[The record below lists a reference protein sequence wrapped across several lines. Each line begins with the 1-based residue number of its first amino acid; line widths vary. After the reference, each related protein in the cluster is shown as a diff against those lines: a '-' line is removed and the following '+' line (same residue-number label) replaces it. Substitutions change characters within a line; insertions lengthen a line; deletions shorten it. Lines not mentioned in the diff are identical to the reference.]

1 MKHLFR
7 FWFLMAFFFSTNL
20 LQAQWVQTSGPRS
33 ENITALAVLDEN
45 IFAGTSYSGIFLS
58 TNNGE
63 NWTHLDNGLAGV
75 AITGFAKIGT
85 NLFVGTKGSGVFL
98 STDGGSSGVAVNE
111 GLGNFFIVSLAV
123 SGNKLFANTW
133 GGLFVS
139 SDNGAHWTYISQLN
153 NLTGGPLL
161 VNQNSD
167 GSTSIY
173 VGDYTGLYRSI
184 DEGSSWTKLNNPP
197 TDGSD
202 PYVTALIA
210 MPNNSGGN
218 YLFVGTR
225 GDGVFRTSD
234 DGANWIKCNVGLTQ
248 NWWDDVYVNAF
259 VVIGTNL
266 FIGENLQS
274 DFECGVFRS
283 TDYGASWTSTNLELK
298 NRDVVALVVKD
309 TNLFAGTS
317 GGGVFRSTNNGANWT
332 QINKGMSYQY
342 ANAFAIKGTNL
353 YAGCGNGGVF
363 LSTDKGDSWSLLNNN
378 TDVFPITAI
387 TITNN
392 NSIFAST
399 TQDNYR
405 SADNGVTWSNIQY
418 IKEDGSTYS
427 SGIPSCVWSLINIPR
442 GADSSY
448 IFAGSLN
455 EGIVC
460 SIDNGDHWDPVNT
473 GLWADTRNYIV
484 YALVAAPN
492 ASGGTNLYA
501 GMGHQSLDYYGAVYL
516 SKNYGSSWT
525 DISNGL
531 PQAAVWSLAICG
543 TSLFAGTNGSGIYRS
558 SIDGTD
564 WTAVNEGLSSKIV
577 SAITVNGNSIFAG
590 TYDGGIFQSTN
601 NGESW
606 APMNED
612 LTDLSIN
619 ALVADEINLYAGT
632 VGGGVWKRSLS
643 EIAAVE
649 PTAVEKPTQFL
660 LAQNYPNPFNPRTT
674 IRFSLPEAGH
684 VSLTVYNTNGQQ
696 VAELV
701 SQEMGAGIHST
712 EWNATGFAG
721 GVYYYRLQ
729 AGNHIATRKLVLLK

>member
-1 MKHLFR
+1 MKYLLR
-7 FWFLMAFFFSTNL
+7 FWLLMVFFLSSNFL
-20 LQAQWVQTSGPRS
+20 YAQWIQTSGPQS
-33 ENITALAVLDEN
+33 ENITALAVTGEN
-45 IFAGTSYSGIFLS
+45 IFAGTKYSGIFLS

-75 AITGFAKIGT
+75 GITGFAQIGT
-85 NLFVGTKGSGVFL
+85 NLFVGTEGGGVFL
-98 STDGGSSGVAVNE
+98 STDGGLSGVAVNE
-111 GLGNFFIVSLAV
+111 GLGNFFIASLAV
-123 SGNKLFANTW
+123 SGNKLFANTR

-139 SDNGAHWTYISQLN
+139 SDNGAHWTSISQLN
-153 NLTGGPLL
+153 NLSGGPLL

-173 VGDYTGLYRSI
+173 VGDYTGLYRSTN
-184 DEGSSWTKLNNPP
+184 DGSDWIKLNNPP
-197 TDGSD
+197 TDDSN

-218 YLFVGTR
+218 YLFVGTW

-234 DGANWIKCNVGLTQ
+234 DGANWKKCNTGLTQ
-248 NWWDDVYVNAF
+248 NWWDDVYVNTFA
-259 VVIGTNL
+259 VIGATL
-266 FIGENLQS
+266 LIGENLQS

-283 TDYGASWTSTNLELK
+283 TDYGATWSSTNLELK
-298 NRDVVALVVKD
+298 NSDVVALAVKD
-309 TNLFAGTS
+309 MNLFAGTS
-317 GGGVFRSTNNGANWT
+317 DAGVFRSTNNGINWT
-332 QINKGMSYQY
+332 QVNKGMSYQY

-363 LSTDKGDSWSLLNNN
+363 LSTDKGDSWTQLNNN
-378 TDVFPITAI
+378 TNVFPITAI
-387 TITNN
+387 TIPNN
-392 NSIFAST
+392 NSIIIST

-405 SADNGVTWSNIQY
+405 STDNGLTWSNIQY
-418 IKEDGSTYS
+418 IKKDGSIYS

-448 IFAGSLN
+448 IFAGSSN
-455 EGIVC
+455 EGIVR
-460 SIDNGDHWDPVNT
+460 SIDNGDWWNPVNA

-501 GMGHQSLDYYGAVYL
+501 GMGHQGLAYYGAVYV

-531 PQAAVWSLAICG
+531 PNAAVWSLAISG
-543 TSLFAGTNGSGIYRS
+543 ANLFAGTNDSGIYRS
-558 SIDGTD
+558 SIDGAG
-564 WTAVNEGLSSKIV
+564 WTAVNEGLTSKIV
-577 SAITVNGNSIFAG
+577 SAITVNGNRIFAG

-601 NGESW
+601 NGDTWS
-606 APMNED
+606 PINED
-612 LTDLSIN
+612 LTNLSIN
-619 ALVADEINLYAGT
+619 ALITDDINLYAGT
-632 VGGGVWKRSLS
+632 VEGGVWKRSLS

-649 PTAVEKPTQFL
+649 PAMVEKPTQFL

-674 IRFSLPEAGH
+674 IRFSFPEAGH
-684 VSLTVYNTNGQQ
+684 VSLNVYNNMGQK

-701 SQEMGAGIHST
+701 SQEMGAGSYNV
-712 EWNATGFAG
+712 EWNASGFASG
-721 GVYYYRLQ
+721 MYFYRLE
-729 AGNHIATRKLVLLK
+729 ANNFVATKKLILLR